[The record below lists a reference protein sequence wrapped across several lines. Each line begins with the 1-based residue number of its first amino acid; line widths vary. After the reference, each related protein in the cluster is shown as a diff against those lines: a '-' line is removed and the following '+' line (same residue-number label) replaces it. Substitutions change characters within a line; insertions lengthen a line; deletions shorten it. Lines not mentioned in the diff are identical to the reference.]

1 MSSSN
6 AYHSNIYQIS
16 DQKSDNKSDLNL
28 IDPNSFS
35 LLINSLNSQQL
46 EAVNTTEGP
55 LLVLAGAGT
64 GKTKVLTTRIIH
76 LINSQLAYPS
86 QILAVTFT
94 NKAASEMKKRI
105 GEIIGDQVNNIWVGT
120 FHSICARIL
129 RRNPEAVGLRSD
141 FTIIDDDDQNRLLKQ
156 ILNDLNIDP
165 KQFPA
170 KLYLNKISRLKD
182 SLKNPSLNDDLGL
195 PKLKDVFEIYQSRL
209 RSMNSVD
216 FGDLI
221 ALNLEVFNRDL
232 EVLSYYQNKFRY
244 VLIDEYQ
251 DTNNAQY
258 QWLLKLSALNCNI
271 CCVGDD
277 DQSIYS
283 WRGANI
289 ANILRFEKDFVDAKV
304 IRLEQNYRST
314 SRILNSADSVIS
326 NNKER
331 HGKTLW
337 TDMGKGEKI
346 QVFAY
351 NDDRLEALITSNKI
365 KDAIANKKIKPNEI
379 AVLVR
384 AGHQTR
390 AFEEAFIQNNLPY
403 RIIGGTKFY
412 ERMEVRDSIAYLRIC
427 ANFDDDLAMSRI
439 INVPKRGVGETALA
453 NLYQQSKDQ
462 KISLFK
468 VIKNA
473 ISNNDL
479 KGKSRESLSQ
489 LITILEKFN
498 QQISPNNLE
507 INDSNISDSN
517 SQNLN
522 SKDLN
527 SKDLSSDLSSINLAQ
542 IAKNLLHEVN
552 YWQMWENENTQES
565 QARIANI
572 QEFINSLGDFSN
584 ITEFMEYVALVEA
597 KDDKNLQDTVCV
609 MTVHGAKGLEFDM
622 VFLPGLE
629 DGIFPS
635 SRSVQEKNGVEE
647 ERRLMY
653 VAITRAKKHLIISF
667 AKSRYLFGDV
677 VNSMPSRFIRELPE
691 SEIEFE
697 EVNFSNNYWQKNNND
712 FANDFSDNDFEEQ
725 EFSTKKYPVKNN
737 FKTNNFQNNFSS
749 SSVKFQTNFSKK
761 PVFNSS
767 QSLANSISNQ
777 DDSMLNKRVFHQKF
791 GYGKVINVDGKKLE
805 IIFEKAGTK
814 IVMQDFV
821 TQS

>member
-1 MSSSN
+1 MFEKNPQSIDKSN
-6 AYHSNIYQIS
+6 SQNNFLVNDHSNPIS
-16 DQKSDNKSDLNL
+16 FEQLTK
-28 IDPNSFS
+28 
-35 LLINSLNSQQL
+35 SLNDQQL
-46 EAVNTTEGP
+46 EAVRTTEGP

-156 ILNDLNIDP
+156 IINDLNIDP

-289 ANILRFEKDFVDAKV
+289 ANILRFEKDFTDAKV

-337 TDMGKGEKI
+337 TDLGKGDKI

-507 INDSNISDSN
+507 INDSDISDSN
-517 SQNLN
+517 FQN
-522 SKDLN
+522 LN

-552 YWQMWENENTQES
+552 YWQMWESENTQES
-565 QARIANI
+565 QGRIANI
-572 QEFINSLGDFSN
+572 EEFINSLSDFSN

-691 SEIEFE
+691 NEIEFE

-712 FANDFSDNDFEEQ
+712 FGNDFGNDFSDNDFEEQ
-725 EFSTKKYPVKNN
+725 EFNTKKYPVRNN
-737 FKTNNFQNNFSS
+737 FKTNNFQNNYSASS
-749 SSVKFQTNFSKK
+749 AKFQTNFSKK

-767 QSLANSISNQ
+767 QSLVNSISNQ

-821 TQS
+821 IQS

>member
-507 INDSNISDSN
+507 INDSNMSDSN

-522 SKDLN
+522 SKDL
-527 SKDLSSDLSSINLAQ
+527 LSDLSSINLAQ

-552 YWQMWENENTQES
+552 YWQMWESENTQES

-572 QEFINSLGDFSN
+572 EEFINSLGDFSN

-712 FANDFSDNDFEEQ
+712 FGNDFANDFSDNDFEEQ

-749 SSVKFQTNFSKK
+749 SSVKSLNNFSKK

-767 QSLANSISNQ
+767 QSHANSISNQ